1 VFVQPSRECRLVKD
15 DGLSLPSNQVQ
26 GAAVLVRRTDFREPL
41 QQLVEVIDRGAKLLL
56 IGLGPSGLD
65 RVRQLSRHGDMY
77 TAGRI
82 NCNGFS
88 MGFDESKNL
97 MSLVTGVVRLLFCV
111 MATTMEE
118 QISPDLSDPSLYNN
132 RELSLLE
139 YYHRVLEEAQDPSN
153 PLLERLKFLCI
164 LASNLDQF
172 FEVRVASLKQQRQSN
187 VGLPGPDGM
196 SPGEQLTAISCRV
209 RRMVDDEYRAWRE
222 ELVPAL
228 EENNIFFLRY
238 DELTNEEKQY
248 YAKYFKNSVYP
259 VLTPLAVDPVHP
271 FPQLLN
277 KSLNVA
283 VELEGAAISTN
294 LAVVQV
300 PRILPRLLPYRA
312 GEKGMYRYIF
322 IGNLIQAHAGPLFHG
337 VRVKG
342 AYQFR
347 VTRNSDLYLDEEET
361 DNFLK
366 TIELELR
373 KRSRGD
379 AVRLEVQTDCP
390 PHIADQLLQTFG
402 LTGDDLYQM
411 DGPINF
417 LRLMPVINEVDR
429 PDLKF
434 RPFAPWIAA
443 ALKDEQDIFSQIRRK
458 PILLHHPYESF
469 QPVLDFIEQAAEDPN
484 VLAIKQ
490 TLYRT
495 SGDSPIVASLAE
507 AAESGKQVTVVI
519 ELKARFDEAAN
530 IKWARTL
537 QEAGVHVVYGIAGLI
552 TRAKLALVVRREEN
566 GIRRYLHLG
575 TGNYHPSTAKLYE
588 DFGLLTCDPVITND
602 SAELFNWLTG
612 ISVFPE
618 LKKIRAAPK
627 GLHEFVLE
635 MIQREIN
642 HAKQGRPAGIFVKV
656 NALVDE
662 EVIKALYLASQAGV
676 KIKLLVRSVCCL
688 RSGVP
693 AVSDNVTVLSI
704 VGRFLEHSRIYR
716 FENAGKPEIYLAS
729 ADWTERNFFRRVE
742 ICFPVEDAELRERIE
757 GILDIYWKDN
767 VKAREQGKELTYIRR
782 IVEGERVDAQAF
794 FLEQAR
800 TRKKLDVDLRSL
812 AAKAKARNSKSIERE
827 QDVGEPT

>member
-1 VFVQPSRECRLVKD
+1 
-15 DGLSLPSNQVQ
+15 
-26 GAAVLVRRTDFREPL
+26 
-41 QQLVEVIDRGAKLLL
+41 
-56 IGLGPSGLD
+56 
-65 RVRQLSRHGDMY
+65 
-77 TAGRI
+77 
-82 NCNGFS
+82 
-88 MGFDESKNL
+88 
-97 MSLVTGVVRLLFCV
+97 
-111 MATTMEE
+111 MEE
-118 QISPDLSDPSLYNN
+118 EISPVLSDPSLYNN

-139 YYHRVLEEAQDPSN
+139 YNQRVLEEAQDPNN

-164 LASNLDQF
+164 LASNLDAF
-172 FEVRVASLKQQRQSN
+172 FEVRVAGLKQQHQSE
-187 VGLPGPDGM
+187 VGLLGADGM
-196 SPGEQLTAISCRV
+196 SPGEQLAAISSRV
-209 RRMVDDEYRAWRE
+209 RRMVDDEYRTWRE

-228 EENNIFFLRY
+228 EESNVFFLRY
-238 DELTNEEKQY
+238 DELTSEEKQY
-248 YAKYFKNSVYP
+248 YSRYFEKSVYP

-283 VELEGAAISTN
+283 VELEAAAISTG

-300 PRILPRLLPYRA
+300 PQILPRLVPYKA

-322 IGNLIQAHAGPLFHG
+322 IGNLIQAHVGSLFHG
-337 VRVKG
+337 VKVKG

-347 VTRNSDLYLDEEET
+347 VTRNSDLYLEQEET
-361 DNFLK
+361 ENFLK
-366 TIELELR
+366 AIELELR

-379 AVRLEVQTDCP
+379 AVRLEVQKDCP
-390 PHIADQLLQTFG
+390 QHIADQLLQTFG
-402 LTGDDLYQM
+402 LTGDDLYQV

-417 LRLMPVINEVDR
+417 LRLMPVIAEVDR
-429 PDLKF
+429 PGLKYP
-434 RPFAPWIAA
+434 PFVPAIATAPEN
-443 ALKDEQDIFSQIRRK
+443 EQDIFSQIRRR
-458 PILLHHPYESF
+458 PILLHHPYEGF
-469 QPVLDFIEQAAEDPN
+469 QTVLDFIEQAAGDPN

-495 SGDSPIVASLAE
+495 SGDSQIVASLVE

-588 DFGLLTCDPVITND
+588 DFGLLTCDPAITDD

-612 ISVFPE
+612 VSVFPE
-618 LKKIRAAPK
+618 LAKIKAAPK

-635 MIQREIN
+635 MIQREMH
-642 HAKQGRPAGIFVKV
+642 HARSGRPAAIFVKV

-662 EVIKALYLASQAGV
+662 EVIKALYSASQAGV
-676 KIKLLVRSVCCL
+676 KIKLLVRGVCCL

-693 AVSDNVTVLSI
+693 GVSDNVVVRSI

-716 FENAGKPEIYLAS
+716 FENAGDPEIYLAS
-729 ADWTERNFFRRVE
+729 ADWTARNFFRRVE
-742 ICFPVEDAELRERIE
+742 ICFPVEDAELRKRI
-757 GILDIYWKDN
+757 GHIFDIYWGDN
-767 VKAREQGKELTYIRR
+767 VKAREQRNELTYTRLKSD
-782 IVEGERVDAQAF
+782 GERVDAQAF
-794 FLEQAR
+794 FLEQ
-800 TRKKLDVDLRSL
+800 TCPRKKPDVDKRPLTVKT
-812 AAKAKARNSKSIERE
+812 KAKNSRAIERDRKVD
-827 QDVGEPT
+827 QPA

>member
-1 VFVQPSRECRLVKD
+1 
-15 DGLSLPSNQVQ
+15 
-26 GAAVLVRRTDFREPL
+26 
-41 QQLVEVIDRGAKLLL
+41 
-56 IGLGPSGLD
+56 
-65 RVRQLSRHGDMY
+65 
-77 TAGRI
+77 
-82 NCNGFS
+82 
-88 MGFDESKNL
+88 
-97 MSLVTGVVRLLFCV
+97 
-111 MATTMEE
+111 MEE
-118 QISPDLSDPSLYNN
+118 KNSSILSDSSLYNN

-139 YYHRVLEEAQDPSN
+139 YNQRVLEEAQDPSS
-153 PLLERLKFLCI
+153 PVLERLKFLCI
-164 LASNLDQF
+164 VASNLDQF
-172 FEVRVASLKQQRQSN
+172 FEVRVAGLKQQRQSS
-187 VGLPGPDGM
+187 VSAPGPDEM
-196 SPGEQLTAISCRV
+196 SPGEQLAAISTRV
-209 RRMVDDEYRAWRE
+209 RKMVDDQYRIWRQ

-228 EENNIFFLRY
+228 EENNVFFLGCH
-238 DELTNEEKQY
+238 ELTSEEKHY
-248 YAKYFKNSVYP
+248 YNKYFEKSVYP

-322 IGNLIQAHAGPLFHG
+322 IGNLIQAHVGSLFHG

-361 DNFLK
+361 DNLLK

-379 AVRLEVQTDCP
+379 AVRLEVQQDCP

-402 LTGDDLYQM
+402 LTGDDLYQV

-417 LRLMPVINEVDR
+417 LRLMPVISEVDR

-434 RPFAPWIAA
+434 RPFVP
-443 ALKDEQDIFSQIRRK
+443 ALVSASHDQEDIFSQIRRR
-458 PILLHHPYESF
+458 PILLHHPYDSF
-469 QPVLDFIEQAAEDPN
+469 QTVLDFIEQAAEDPN

-495 SGDSPIVASLAE
+495 SGASPIAASLSE

-537 QEAGVHVVYGIAGLI
+537 QEAGVHVVYGIAGLM
-552 TRAKLALVVRREEN
+552 TRAKLAVVVRKEED

-575 TGNYHPSTAKLYE
+575 TGNYNPSTAKVYE
-588 DFGLLTCDPVITND
+588 DFGLLTCDPEITND

-612 ISVFPE
+612 ISVFPD
-618 LKKIRAAPK
+618 LKKIKAAPK
-627 GLHEFVLE
+627 ALHQFVLE
-635 MIQREIN
+635 MIQREVN
-642 HAKQGRPAGIFVKV
+642 HAKNGKPAAIFGKV

-676 KIKLLVRSVCCL
+676 KINLLVRGVCCL
-688 RSGVP
+688 RPGVP
-693 AVSDNVTVLSI
+693 GVSDNVIVRSI

-716 FENAGKPEIYLAS
+716 FENAGTPEIYLAS
-729 ADWTERNFFRRVE
+729 ADWTARNFFRRVE
-742 ICFPVEDAELRERIE
+742 ICFPVEDAELRERVDQSI
-757 GILDIYWKDN
+757 DTYWKDN
-767 VKAREQGKELTYIRR
+767 VKAREQRTEPTYIRR
-782 IVEGERVDAQAF
+782 VLEAERVDAQAL
-794 FLEQAR
+794 FLEEAR
-800 TRKKLDVDLRSL
+800 TRKKPDVNVRSL
-812 AAKAKARNSKSIERE
+812 VVKAKTNGSKAMQRE
-827 QDVGEPT
+827 QKVGQPA